1 MSGVGHDPAVQ
12 FERHRRSQR
21 EERERRAALAAAGE
35 ADAVFV
41 IVAVVL
47 CPDSTRYTRVLC
59 EGKVRRRHHSAK
71 RKLPYGSNTTSPQLS
86 KRACLS
92 ICIVGSA
99 TDAPCSQING
109 VAASLDE
116 ASEDCTR
123 RGRRLCTP
131 AELSGQ
137 TCCHSGCQFDGV
149 PVWSSASCSSPSLE
163 HRHATVSPRP
173 RKLVKP
179 KQVAS
184 KWTLLGAE
192 CSRHGRPVRVRH
204 ASFTRLEETTMAT

>member
-1 MSGVGHDPAVQ
+1 M
-12 FERHRRSQR
+12 
-21 EERERRAALAAAGE
+21 
-35 ADAVFV
+35 
-41 IVAVVL
+41 AVVL